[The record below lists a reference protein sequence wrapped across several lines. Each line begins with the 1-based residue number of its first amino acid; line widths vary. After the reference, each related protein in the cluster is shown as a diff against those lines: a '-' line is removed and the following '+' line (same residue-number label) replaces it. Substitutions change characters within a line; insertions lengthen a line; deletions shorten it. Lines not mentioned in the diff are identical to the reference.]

1 MKQKLREFW
10 ALAKAEGK
18 KTVVLGVLLGVCAVL
33 GARALLSGK
42 PKRTPAATVAPV
54 AGAPNVAAPA
64 APGPAPV
71 TPLAAAS
78 EAGANALDLTPPRR
92 YAQRPVPSRDLFALN
107 PALFPDP
114 APSDGAGGA
123 DGAKS
128 ASGIDDKS
136 GTDAPPEA
144 GALRRRALEDASRLR
159 VRSIMLG
166 AQPAA
171 VLESAIGDAR
181 RAEVVRV
188 GDRVAGF
195 VVAEITSIG
204 VRVERDGAEA
214 LLEPP
219 ARRSDK

>member
-1 MKQKLREFW
+1 MNQKLREFW

-18 KTVVLGVLLGVCAVL
+18 KTVVLGVLLLVCAVL
-33 GARALLSGK
+33 GARALLTGK
-42 PKRTPAATVAPV
+42 PKRPTVAPV
-54 AGAPNVAAPA
+54 APVAGSPA
-64 APGPAPV
+64 KAHAPGPLTAQPALPPAPAE
-71 TPLAAAS
+71 P
-78 EAGANALDLTPPRR
+78 GADDLDLSPPRR
-92 YAQRPVPSRDLFALN
+92 YAQRPVPTRDLFALN

-114 APSDGAGGA
+114 AGAGVADGAA
-123 DGAKS
+123 GAKS
-128 ASGIDDKS
+128 ATGIDDKS
-136 GTDAPPEA
+136 GADAPPEA

-159 VRSIMLG
+159 VRSLMLG